1 MMKKRFSL
9 VLALCLSAALPALAD
24 TVSSDAGWEELANE
38 DGIQT
43 WRKELEGSPVVAFK
57 GRAVIDAPIAKV
69 ANVLYDTSRKLE
81 WVAKIKESKDIRY
94 MTKLERVEYNHTG
107 TPWPL
112 KDRDFVFHARAR
124 LDRANKTMV
133 LHIQSVED
141 PAAPEQRCCIRAKLH
156 SSNYTLKAVEGGAK
170 TELTVEI
177 HADPMG
183 KVPKWVVN
191 LFQKAW
197 PRTTLENVQKQVAKA
212 DVKAHPELEA
222 YFAGKDVSVELPV
235 AQRGAV
241 VTDMVSTSAA
251 AAK

>member
-1 MMKKRFSL
+1 MKKRFSF
-9 VLALCLSAALPALAD
+9 VLALCVSAALPALAD
-24 TVSSDAGWEELANE
+24 TTLSETGWEELGNE

-43 WRKELEGSPVVAFK
+43 WRKEVEGSPVVAFK

-94 MTKLERVEYNHTG
+94 MTKIERVEYNHTG

-112 KDRDFVFHARAR
+112 KDRDFVFHGRAE
-124 LDRANKTMV
+124 LDRAKQTM
-133 LHIQSVED
+133 IFRIKSVED
-141 PAAPEQRCCIRAKLH
+141 AAAPEQQCCIRAQLH
-156 SSNYTLKAVEGGAK
+156 SSNYTLKGMDGGTK

-191 LFQKAW
+191 LFQKGW
-197 PRTTLENVQKQVAKA
+197 PRTTLENIQKQVRKP

-222 YFAGKDVSVELPV
+222 FFAGREVSIELPV
-235 AQRGAV
+235 DQRGAV